1 VIKDADDAAVAA
13 GLTVVVSSGDS
24 GPTNTIGSPAT
35 DPNVIDVGA
44 MTTFRTYAQT
54 DSGGFYNPVVGNGR
68 CVDNNISALSSGG
81 FDQTGSTVDL
91 VAPGD
96 VNWALCSS
104 NSAMFSDC
112 TAFVGGTENGMQA
125 GGTSESAPLT
135 SAAAADV
142 IQAYAKTHGG
152 SDPSPALV
160 KQILMSSATDIDAP
174 ATEQG
179 AGLLNVLA
187 AVRLADRSPAL
198 ARSITLALPYR
209 APSVVASSSGPTR

>member
-1 VIKDADDAAVAA
+1 
-13 GLTVVVSSGDS
+13 
-24 GPTNTIGSPAT
+24 
-35 DPNVIDVGA
+35 
-44 MTTFRTYAQT
+44 
-54 DSGGFYNPVVGNGR
+54 
-68 CVDNNISALSSGG
+68 
-81 FDQTGSTVDL
+81 
-91 VAPGD
+91 
-96 VNWALCSS
+96 
-104 NSAMFSDC
+104 
-112 TAFVGGTENGMQA
+112 MQA